1 MIRTG
6 RQYLESLN
14 DGRQV
19 WVGNEKIDNIA
30 THPKT
35 RDYAQRHAD
44 FYDLHHRPDLQD
56 VMTYVD
62 EDGERRAM
70 QWYSHHNKEQL
81 RRKRKYH
88 ETVMREMAGASFP
101 RSPDVN
107 NYVLTTY
114 RKATSREKISLVSST
129 LRGTTIL
136 IARRNLSIPKWT
148 GPARTHRSVRRVCA

>member
-6 RQYLESLN
+6 RQYLDSLN

-44 FYDLHHRPDLQD
+44 FYDLHHRPELQD

-62 EDGERRAM
+62 ENGERRSM
-70 QWYSHHNKEQL
+70 QWFGHHNKDQL

-101 RSPDVN
+101 RTPDVN

-114 RKATSREKISLVSST
+114 LDDPTPWETQSIGAEGRVNLASYVVRHVVGNHRADLSR
-129 LRGTTIL
+129 
-136 IARRNLSIPKWT
+136 
-148 GPARTHRSVRRVCA
+148 